1 MPIKLIFVI
10 IYFLI
15 NFSNVHANEKIY
27 FLDIDFILNNSKEGK
42 TIIAKLTD
50 INSQNIKELKIFENK
65 LKSQENEISKVKNII
80 SEKELN
86 TKIDNLKKEINL
98 YKLEKNKKVE
108 EFKIFKDNELKIFF
122 EKLSPL
128 IEEFMKKNSIA
139 IVLDKKNIFI
149 ADSKYD
155 ISKDI
160 IEFLDQLN

>member
-1 MPIKLIFVI
+1 MTKKIIFI
-10 IYFLI
+10 FIFFLI
-15 NFSNVHANEKIY
+15 NCSFVYANEKIF

-42 TIIAKLTD
+42 KIISKLKD
-50 INSQNIKELKIFENK
+50 INSQNIDELKIYENK

-86 TKIDNLKKEINL
+86 IKIKNLKKKIDL
-98 YKLEKNKKVE
+98 YKLEKENKVK
-108 EFKIFKDNELKIFF
+108 EFKILRDNELKVFF
-122 EKLSPL
+122 NKLSPL
-128 IEEFMKKNSIA
+128 IEEFMKKNSIG

-155 ISKDI
+155 ISKNI